1 MEKKGNQRIKRELG
15 LAAIK
20 AIDEGLAE
28 LKKLLEGL
36 EQEQKQEKER
46 PIPHKKFN
54 PHHVRDRSEVFGGG
68 PPGIL
73 WRP

>member
-1 MEKKGNQRIKRELG
+1 MEKESVRDGKRELG

-46 PIPHKKFN
+46 P
-54 PHHVRDRSEVFGGG
+54 RSEIEAF
-68 PPGIL
+68 
-73 WRP
+73 

>member
-1 MEKKGNQRIKRELG
+1 MEEESIRDVKRELG

-46 PIPHKKFN
+46 P
-54 PHHVRDRSEVFGGG
+54 RSEIEALLDLAEQ
-68 PPGIL
+68 PYKT
-73 WRP
+73 

>member
-1 MEKKGNQRIKRELG
+1 MNKIDKLIFTLERLRDEKSNEIG

-20 AIDEGLAE
+20 TIDEGLAE

-46 PIPHKKFN
+46 P
-54 PHHVRDRSEVFGGG
+54 RSEIETFLDLAEQSS
-68 PPGIL
+68 I
-73 WRP
+73 RK